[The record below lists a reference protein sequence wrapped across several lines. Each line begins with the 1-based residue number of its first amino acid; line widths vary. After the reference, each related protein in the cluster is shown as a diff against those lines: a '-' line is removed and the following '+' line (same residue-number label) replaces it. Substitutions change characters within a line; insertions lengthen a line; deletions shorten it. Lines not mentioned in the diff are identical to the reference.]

1 MKFLKVL
8 FLLDKSNLWIEKY
21 LINYKF
27 KTKKKK
33 YKFKISKK
41 PTIKFK
47 PDIIFLMNFTKKV
60 SNNFLEKYPNT
71 FLVHESKLP
80 KDKGFAPVA
89 YQILRGQKRIFMSLI
104 KVTNNL
110 DGGDIFE
117 TGSFK
122 LKGYELNNEIRY
134 IQAISKLKL
143 INKFL
148 NKFPKVKFIKQ
159 KSNGNFNKKMTKN
172 SSQLDVN
179 KTIKQQFSKLRIV
192 SNESYP
198 AFFFLKKKKYILKI
212 FRKKI

>member
-41 PTIKFK
+41 LSNKFK
-47 PDIIFLMNFTKKV
+47 PDLIFLMNFTKKI
-60 SNNFLEKYPNT
+60 SDNFLKKNPNT

-80 KDKGFAPVA
+80 QDKGFAPVA
-89 YQILRGQKRIFMSLI
+89 YQILRGKKKIHMSLI
-104 KVTNNL
+104 KVTKKL
-110 DGGDIFE
+110 DSGDIFE

-122 LKGYELNNEIRY
+122 LRGYELNCEIRK
-134 IQAISKLKL
+134 IQAYSKLKL
-143 INKFL
+143 IDKFL
-148 NKFPKVKFIKQ
+148 KKFPKVKSKKQ
-159 KSNGNFNKKMTKN
+159 KGFGNFNKRMTKA
-172 SSQLDVN
+172 SSKLDVD
-179 KTIKQQFSKLRIV
+179 KSLRQQFLRLRIV

-198 AFFFLKKKKYILKI
+198 AYFFLKKKKYIIKI
-212 FRKKI
+212 FREKK